1 MTHPYRHLHHTQ
13 SDILRLET
21 NYWDDSP
28 SGSRMAPSGT
38 SLGPS
43 SSFSPANYE
52 PFDQLGHAQASPSAF
67 NQFNGG
73 FAMPRFASGGPGDT
87 FGYGVAVAEPDTS
100 GGRIGQPAYPQQAN
114 HSNDFD
120 QHSQRSLNQSFSP
133 HQIYASGAAHSHSFP
148 AAGRP
153 PPVSVASSS
162 RSGSEQTSSGSGSNP
177 PALSSQHSPSYMS
190 NLPNRPNS
198 LSPHSVPVYAPYGSS
213 VLSIKTDGDLSA
225 PYNPPSMAQ
234 AKRALESAAPFDPA
248 ALGLPVPP
256 PSGESTN
263 FAGLYSSSGF
273 DMLSVLARVA
283 SRPNPQINIGPVDTG
298 CSFLVV
304 DAKRFDM
311 PIVYASATFSRLTGY
326 TNEEC
331 LGRNCRFLQSPD
343 GVMNQGAARNFTDGS
358 AAWHMREHIG
368 SGKENQT
375 SLINFKKG
383 GQPFIN
389 LVTVIPITWDS
400 DEIAYYVGFQVDLVD
415 QPNAILERM
424 KGGTYVVNYSLFD
437 QPPKQLSIQSM
448 EISADDPDEMNWTD
462 ETIAPNQTAQPQ
474 SSAPQLEPT
483 GAIQTMAC
491 IPTSHAK
498 SEAEL
503 VEVVG
508 RAGLAGLEHDED
520 RQSFHKML
528 LNECSD
534 FVHVLSLKG
543 SLLYCSPS
551 TARILE
557 YDPAE
562 LIGKTLPALC
572 HPSDVVPVM
581 RLLKDTSTMANPT
594 VSLLYRIRRRT
605 SGYLWIECSGKLHI
619 EPGKGRKCVIFV
631 GRPKEPLKMSW
642 DELRA
647 SGGVGHQEWWTKLS
661 TKGVVLSATSAVQ
674 ALLGVGPDELVGR
687 SFVEFAPVEA
697 KAELEAAIAQCQTGR
712 STLVRYKVSTSRGD
726 IELVTR
732 FYSRAAV
739 NEMDTAVDAGVPSH
753 LSILAQTSE
762 ASSDQRKL
770 ASPFALAAPE
780 HPATD
785 RSPSPP
791 SSDGSE
797 ASEPPFSST
806 FRTLAHPSAASDNV
820 FDELDTTRCTSWQYE
835 LHQLQNTN
843 RKLREERDHLVDAG
857 RRRRSSAHTANGGRL
872 SGTKGSAA
880 SSKGSSKVG
889 RSCANCGKGEVG
901 EWKTGPTGPRTLCG
915 ACGGRWAKAKLVNS
929 GVMEA
934 ARASAKEA
942 AGMLAD
948 DEGADLA

>member
-1 MTHPYRHLHHTQ
+1 MEQ
-13 SDILRLET
+13 SKKAL
-21 NYWDDSP
+21 
-28 SGSRMAPSGT
+28 
-38 SLGPS
+38 
-43 SSFSPANYE
+43 
-52 PFDQLGHAQASPSAF
+52 QSA
-67 NQFNGG
+67 
-73 FAMPRFASGGPGDT
+73 T
-87 FGYGVAVAEPDTS
+87 
-100 GGRIGQPAYPQQAN
+100 
-114 HSNDFD
+114 
-120 QHSQRSLNQSFSP
+120 
-133 HQIYASGAAHSHSFP
+133 
-148 AAGRP
+148 
-153 PPVSVASSS
+153 
-162 RSGSEQTSSGSGSNP
+162 
-177 PALSSQHSPSYMS
+177 
-190 NLPNRPNS
+190 
-198 LSPHSVPVYAPYGSS
+198 
-213 VLSIKTDGDLSA
+213 
-225 PYNPPSMAQ
+225 
-234 AKRALESAAPFDPA
+234 PFDPA

-256 PSGESTN
+256 PSGQSTN

-311 PIVYASATFSRLTGY
+311 PIVYASSTFSRLTGY

-343 GVMNQGAARNFTDGS
+343 GMMDQGQSRNFTDGS

-389 LVTVIPITWDS
+389 LVTVIPITWDT

-415 QPNAILERM
+415 QPNAILDRM

-437 QPPKQLSIQSM
+437 QPPKQLSLQSM
-448 EISADDPDEMNWTD
+448 DISNDDQEEMNWTD
-462 ETIAPNQTAQPQ
+462 ETVSPNKTAQASLAAPPAAPPAAAAAGP
-474 SSAPQLEPT
+474 SA
-483 GAIQTMAC
+483 GD
-491 IPTSHAK
+491 IPTSRAK

-503 VEVVG
+503 LEVVDKS
-508 RAGLAGLEHDED
+508 GLNALELDED
-520 RQSFHKML
+520 RRSFHKML

-551 TARILE
+551 TSRILE
-557 YDPAE
+557 YQPAE

-647 SGGVGHQEWWTKLS
+647 AGGVGQLEWWTKLS

-674 ALLGVGPDELVGR
+674 GLTGTAPEDLVGR
-687 SFVEFAPVEA
+687 SFLQFAQPEA
-697 KAELEAAIAQCQTGR
+697 RAELEEAIAKCQLGP
-712 STLVRYKVSTSRGD
+712 STSVRYKISTARGE
-726 IELVTR
+726 IEVVTR

-739 NEMDTAVDAGVPSH
+739 NEMDSSIGSGVPSH
-753 LSILAQTSE
+753 LSILAQTNE
-762 ASSDQRKL
+762 ASSEQRKL
-770 ASPFALAAPE
+770 TSPFVHEAPE
-780 HPATD
+780 FSAED
-785 RSPSPP
+785 RSPSPL
-791 SSDGSE
+791 SSDDSDKSS
-797 ASEPPFSST
+797 AAQPFAST
-806 FRTLAHPSAASDNV
+806 FKSLAHPSAASDNV

-843 RKLREERDHLVDAG
+843 RKLREERDHLVQAG
-857 RRRRSSAHTANGGRL
+857 HRRRSSAFAASLSLAGR
-872 SGTKGSAA
+872 SSTKRGSTA
-880 SSKGSSKVG
+880 SSKSSSRVGSG
-889 RSCANCGKGEVG
+889 EGARSCANCGRGEDG
-901 EWKTGPTGPRTLCG
+901 GKWRAGPTGPKTLCSP
-915 ACGGRWAKAKLVNS
+915 CGVRWVKAVQANAA
-929 GVMEA
+929 VMENA
-934 ARASAKEA
+934 TASAQA
-942 AGMLAD
+942 AAALVAASGD
-948 DEGADLA
+948 DLTPP